1 MSLYSLGS
9 SCTEEVVRRKWSGEV
24 SINKLYSATID
35 TEPIRLQKNVN
46 CSMWNVI
53 KSCRF
58 LIFVRRQ
65 QSQRARSRARQP
77 RVIRQ
82 LGYTAT
88 KPEQLQ
94 VVATILGRQG
104 VMQHYI
110 TVTFLRSNLLML
122 TSPDHFLRAHGQ
134 ATRDYCVT
142 WLLSQGRL
150 EVPSLL
156 CIDIYPASVE
166 TACYPGT

>member
-58 LIFVRRQ
+58 LSEDSSHREYDREHGNHGLYGNWATQ
-65 QSQRARSRARQP
+65 LRS
-77 RVIRQ
+77 
-82 LGYTAT
+82 LSSYM
-88 KPEQLQ
+88 
-94 VVATILGRQG
+94 ATILGRQG

-142 WLLSQGRL
+142 WLPSQGRL